1 MRLMYPLLFLAA
13 LVTPLTGCTHS
24 ETYYPRS
31 VELSFYMAVPD
42 YFDADQVSIRLED
55 EPKKARLFHPDGSNF
70 KLFLTAE
77 EQANLFALFSDEK
90 LADIYALDSS
100 RNRSTLQGPDCTN
113 QDPDIQTICQALI
126 IAQDSVFG
134 NVNYHYP
141 QRPVHFS
148 FRGPGNLYIETAH
161 MLVTLDNLRLRIREQ
176 GLSIE

>member
-1 MRLMYPLLFLAA
+1 MRLMYHLLFFA
-13 LVTPLTGCTHS
+13 TLTVSITACTH
-24 ETYYPRS
+24 
-31 VELSFYMAVPD
+31 VEIHHFSPVSLSFYMAVPGSLHSD
-42 YFDADQVSIRLED
+42 HVSIGLDD
-55 EPKKARLFHPDGSNF
+55 EPKKASLVNPDGSNF

-134 NVNYHYP
+134 GVNYP
-141 QRPVHFS
+141 QGPADFS
-148 FRGPGNLYIETAH
+148 FRGPGNQYVETAH